1 MFKNI
6 QTEIFIKIISNGSC
20 QKQNYQG
27 ILQQS
32 NNLTRISYDEIYEG
46 EGVQTAFSLL
56 TDNSLR
62 IVKKGA
68 YSYTLELKKGEKTP
82 FLLNY
87 GAFSV
92 DYLCDTKEVKF
103 KILDN
108 KIEVYAHYLLISGG
122 EKSSTKIY
130 LTAKF

>member
-1 MFKNI
+1 MLKNI
-6 QTEIFIKIISNGSC
+6 QTEIFIKIISNSSC
-20 QKQNYQG
+20 HNQNFQGLLQK
-27 ILQQS
+27 S
-32 NNLTRISYDEIYEG
+32 NNLTRISYDDLYEG
-46 EGVQTAFSLL
+46 EKVQTAFSLL

-68 YSYTLELKKGEKTP
+68 YSYTLNLKENEKTS
-82 FLLNY
+82 FNLNY
-87 GAFSV
+87 GGFLV
-92 DYLCDTKEVKF
+92 DYICDTKRVKF
-103 KILDN
+103 TILKN

>member
-20 QKQNYQG
+20 QNQNYQG
-27 ILQQS
+27 TIQQS
-32 NNLTRISYDEIYEG
+32 NNLTRISYSEVYEG

-56 TDNSLR
+56 SDNSLR

-68 YSYTLELKKGEKTP
+68 YSYTLELKRGEKTP
-82 FLLNY
+82 FSLSY

-92 DYLCDTKEVKF
+92 DYLCDTKDVKYS
-103 KILDN
+103 ITDN
-108 KIEVYAHYLLISGG
+108 GIEVYAHYLLISGG
-122 EKSSTKIY
+122 EKSPIKIY